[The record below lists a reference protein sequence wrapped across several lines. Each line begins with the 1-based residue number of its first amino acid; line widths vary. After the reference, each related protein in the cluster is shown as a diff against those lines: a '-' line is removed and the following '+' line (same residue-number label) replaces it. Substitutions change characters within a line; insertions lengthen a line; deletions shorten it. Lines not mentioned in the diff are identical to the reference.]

1 MRSSYLDYAMS
12 VIVSRALP
20 DARDGLKPVHR
31 RILYAMKESGSEY
44 NRPYRK
50 SARIVG
56 EVMGKYHPHGDSA
69 IYDALVRMAQNFSLR
84 LPLVDGQGNFG
95 SIDGDSPAAMRYTE
109 SRLAKASH
117 MLLEDIDKDTVDWQ
131 DNYDGSEREPIVV
144 PARFP
149 NLLVN
154 GAGGIAVGMATN
166 IPTYNLGEVIDGTI
180 RVLENPDLS
189 PEELIEVIP
198 GPDFPTGGIIMGRSG
213 IHSSTTTGRGSILIR
228 GRAEVVLAND
238 GKESIIITEIP
249 YQVNKARMVERIA
262 ELVKEKRIE
271 GITDLRDESDKSG
284 IRVVVELRRDVT
296 GDVIL
301 NQLYKFTPLQTSFG
315 VNMLALDRGRPR
327 LMNIKEVLD
336 GFVEFRR
343 EVITRR
349 TNFLLNKARDRAHI
363 LLGLYIAVAN
373 IDEVIAIIRSA
384 PDPNV
389 ARERLMER
397 DWNAADVASLIAL
410 VDDSGNILKKD
421 RVYFTETQ
429 AKAILEM
436 RLSRLTG
443 LEQQKITDE
452 LEELAANIRDYLD
465 ILGSSERLDG
475 ILKQELLEIKEEF
488 ATPRRTEISDA
499 EFEQDVEDLIQKE
512 DMVVTVTMGGYI
524 KRVPLSTYRAQR
536 RGGKGRSGMAV
547 RDEDITT
554 QVFISNT
561 HTPMLFFSTAGKV
574 YKLKVYRLPLGN
586 PQSRG
591 RSLMNIFP
599 LIEGETINMVMALPE
614 DETAWETMDIMFA
627 TTSGNVRRN
636 KLTDFQNIQSNGKI
650 AMKLEESDALV
661 GVSVC
666 SEDQHVLLASA
677 QGQALR
683 CPVTAVRV
691 FKGRNSVGVRGMKL
705 AKGDTV
711 ISMSIISGFGEGEDT
726 ETRTNYLRIP
736 VEQRR
741 AVACAEEDEALQEA
755 LSTIEDSPLDK
766 ETITAWA
773 KNEQFL
779 LAITENGYGKRTS
792 AYEYRITNRGGKG
805 VTNIL
810 TSERNGLVVSTF
822 PVESGDQIMLITNRG
837 KLIRTPIRDVRITSR
852 NTQGVKL
859 FTVNDDEKV
868 VSSAYIA
875 ESEAEDEQD
884 ENLEKSAN
892 SEAENNAE
900 SSEDTP
906 DDSEE

>member
-1 MRSSYLDYAMS
+1 
-12 VIVSRALP
+12 
-20 DARDGLKPVHR
+20 
-31 RILYAMKESGSEY
+31 
-44 NRPYRK
+44 
-50 SARIVG
+50 
-56 EVMGKYHPHGDSA
+56 
-69 IYDALVRMAQNFSLR
+69 
-84 LPLVDGQGNFG
+84 
-95 SIDGDSPAAMRYTE
+95 
-109 SRLAKASH
+109 
-117 MLLEDIDKDTVDWQ
+117 
-131 DNYDGSEREPIVV
+131 
-144 PARFP
+144 
-149 NLLVN
+149 
-154 GAGGIAVGMATN
+154 
-166 IPTYNLGEVIDGTI
+166 
-180 RVLENPDLS
+180 
-189 PEELIEVIP
+189 
-198 GPDFPTGGIIMGRSG
+198 
-213 IHSSTTTGRGSILIR
+213 
-228 GRAEVVLAND
+228 
-238 GKESIIITEIP
+238 
-249 YQVNKARMVERIA
+249 
-262 ELVKEKRIE
+262 
-271 GITDLRDESDKSG
+271 
-284 IRVVVELRRDVT
+284 
-296 GDVIL
+296 
-301 NQLYKFTPLQTSFG
+301 
-315 VNMLALDRGRPR
+315 
-327 LMNIKEVLD
+327 
-336 GFVEFRR
+336 
-343 EVITRR
+343 
-349 TNFLLNKARDRAHI
+349 
-363 LLGLYIAVAN
+363 
-373 IDEVIAIIRSA
+373 
-384 PDPNV
+384 
-389 ARERLMER
+389 
-397 DWNAADVASLIAL
+397 
-410 VDDSGNILKKD
+410 
-421 RVYFTETQ
+421 
-429 AKAILEM
+429 
-436 RLSRLTG
+436 
-443 LEQQKITDE
+443 
-452 LEELAANIRDYLD
+452 
-465 ILGSSERLDG
+465 G